1 MIQGPSKDLTLI
13 VYDTPNPPKYIKINK
28 FLMKM
33 LIFIIPIIIII
44 SVGSS
49 LFTSVYMKQQIE
61 QARSQEPE
69 IILNLREKSSELASE
84 LEALKKTNSDL
95 IQKIS
100 SGTNTKL
107 STDISGITALIAIP
121 LGFKDLRSIQ
131 QAKLENLTS
140 ESAKEKVLFKF
151 DILNNKKNNEK
162 LAGFITVVQY
172 HKDGISF
179 YPNYD
184 LSIDSPS
191 LVFSKGESFVVSRFR
206 PVVAEFKKPKG
217 TIVWYKIFIFSHA
230 GDLISYKKTQNFTL
244 D

>member
-1 MIQGPSKDLTLI
+1 MR
-13 VYDTPNPPKYIKINK
+13 
-28 FLMKM
+28 M

-69 IILNLREKSSELASE
+69 IIINLRNKSSDLSQELK
-84 LEALKKTNSDL
+84 ALKKTNSDL

-100 SGTNTKL
+100 SGADAKVASSITG
-107 STDISGITALIAIP
+107 ISALMATP
-121 LGFKDLRSIQ
+121 LGFQDLRNIQ
-131 QAKLENLTS
+131 QAKLENLTND
-140 ESAKEKVLFKF
+140 SAKEKVLFKF
-151 DILNNKKNNEK
+151 DILNNKKNNDK

-179 YPNYD
+179 YPHYD

-217 TIVWYKIFIFSHA
+217 SLVWYKIFIFSHA
-230 GDLISYKKTQNFTL
+230 GDLISYKKTQTFTL